1 MKKIILVGY
10 MGSGKSTIGK
20 LLADKINF
28 SSYDL
33 DVLIEKEEN
42 LSVSEIFE
50 QKGELYFRKLEHEIL
65 VSNLKKN
72 QSFVLSLGGGTP
84 CYYNNHELLTSK
96 DVISI
101 YLKASIETIFDR
113 LKSENTTRPLI
124 SNLNDTDKKEFIA
137 KHLFERSFF
146 YNHAKYSILVDGKSP
161 EMIVTEIQ
169 KLLL

>member
-33 DVLIEKEEN
+33 DNRIEKDEN
-42 LSVSEIFE
+42 LSISEIFE
-50 QKGELYFRKLEHEIL
+50 QKGELYFRKLERQVFESIL
-65 VSNLKKN
+65 DKNLN
-72 QSFVLSLGGGTP
+72 IVLSLGGGTP
-84 CYYNNHELLTSK
+84 CYYDNHELLNSEN
-96 DVISI
+96 VISI
-101 YLKASIETIFDR
+101 YLKASIETLFER
-113 LKSENTTRPLI
+113 LKTEKLTRPLL
-124 SNLNDTDKKEFIA
+124 SNLDEKEKKEFIA

-146 YNHAKYSILVDGKSP
+146 YNHANYSISVDTKSP
-161 EMIVTEIQ
+161 EMIVAEIE

>member
-20 LLADKINF
+20 LLADKIKF

-33 DVLIEKEEN
+33 DYCIENEQN

-50 QKGELYFRKLEHEIL
+50 QKGELYFRNIEHRTFVAIL
-65 VSNLKKN
+65 DKN
-72 QSFVLSLGGGTP
+72 EDIVFSLGGGTP
-84 CYYNNHELLTSK
+84 CYYDNHKLLNSEN
-96 DVISI
+96 VISI
-101 YLKASIETIFDR
+101 YLKASIETLVER
-113 LKSENTTRPLI
+113 LKSEKTKRPLL
-124 SNLNDTDKKEFIA
+124 SKLNDLEKKEFVA

-146 YNHAKYSILVDGKSP
+146 YNQAKFSLSVDGKSP
-161 EMIVTEIQ
+161 EIIVAEIE